1 MSEELPS
8 KTEYIQIAD
17 EIKKMRDA
25 DQVMRLRA
33 IESGGVIGNEED
45 DNIDIKHTERMK
57 DIVQLIGWPTV
68 SKVGE
73 DVSVMAWLL
82 VQHADHDVEFQKK
95 CLELMKAQLEGEV
108 SKRNIAYLED
118 RVRVNENRSQLYG
131 TQFRG
136 DTKEAYG
143 PKPIEDPEHVDELRK
158 EMGMEPLAEYKDMLI
173 KRYFG
178 DK

>member
-1 MSEELPS
+1 MSEEIPS
-8 KTEYIQIAD
+8 KTEYVQIAD
-17 EIKKMRDA
+17 EIRKMCDA
-25 DQVMRLRA
+25 DQAMRLSAMERGGI
-33 IESGGVIGNEED
+33 IENEED
-45 DNIDIKHTERMK
+45 GNIDIKHTERMK
-57 DIVQLIGWPTV
+57 EIVQLIGWPTV

-95 CLELMKAQLEGEV
+95 CLNLMKTQPEGEV

-118 RVRVNENRSQLYG
+118 RVRVNENRPQLYG

-136 DTKEAYG
+136 DTKETYG
-143 PKPIEDPEHVDELRK
+143 PKPIENPEHVDERRK
-158 EMGMEPLAEYKDMLI
+158 EVGMESLEEYKQMLLN
-173 KRYFG
+173 KFFS